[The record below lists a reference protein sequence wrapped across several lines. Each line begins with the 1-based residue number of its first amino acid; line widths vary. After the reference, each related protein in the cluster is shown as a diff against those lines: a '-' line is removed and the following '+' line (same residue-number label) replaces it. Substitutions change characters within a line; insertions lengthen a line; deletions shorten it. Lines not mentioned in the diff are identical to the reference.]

1 MLRHGSSVGYIGR
14 VNCAA
19 SFNTTSNQR
28 SQPLGVEQMK
38 EIFSLYLTRDWKA
51 KLGEVM
57 WPRVKITFLQIITV
71 AILIIDPFQVSY
83 EENNEPTYE

>member
-1 MLRHGSSVGYIGR
+1 
-14 VNCAA
+14 
-19 SFNTTSNQR
+19 
-28 SQPLGVEQMK
+28 MK

-57 WPRVKITFLQIITV
+57 WPRVKITFLQIIKV

-83 EENNEPTYE
+83 EENNEPTYALIDEQTNELVKALFLILEGEKGQRN